1 MQSCWKGLAGHRSVR
16 DKIEL
21 SHSFLLNVAN
31 FLEYM
36 KLAIPQMLRGMGAI
50 QKCQKGKP
58 PCDTLFWRPLKTK
71 KKVCLKYFYNGPFQN
86 VNLKLDRSQ
95 HRLMAAKGM
104 DF

>member
-36 KLAIPQMLRGMGAI
+36 KLAIPQMVRGMGAI

-58 PCDTLFWRPLKTK
+58 PSDTLFWRPLKNKTK
-71 KKVCLKYFYNGPFQN
+71 GVLKIFLQWPIPKCQPET
-86 VNLKLDRSQ
+86 R
-95 HRLMAAKGM
+95 
-104 DF
+104 